1 MFDASGRRKMISLR
15 LSEAEYEGLKRQYRS
30 YGARSVSD
38 LARLALQ
45 RILTESLV
53 YENELAAKLLELDE
67 RVAELESH
75 LASSLESK
83 KATA

>member
-1 MFDASGRRKMISLR
+1 MTDANGKRRMISLR
-15 LSEAEYEGLKRQYRS
+15 LSEAEYLGLKRQYRS

-53 YENELAAKLLELDE
+53 YESALEAKLLELDG
-67 RVAELESH
+67 RVAALESH
-75 LASSLESK
+75 LPPLER